1 MSVYNVD
8 LVKLFKKVLRK
19 KLENVFILLIS
30 EDIEFVKIMI
40 YYIDDS

>member
-19 KLENVFILLIS
+19 KLENVFILLIV

>member
-19 KLENVFILLIS
+19 KLENVLILLIS